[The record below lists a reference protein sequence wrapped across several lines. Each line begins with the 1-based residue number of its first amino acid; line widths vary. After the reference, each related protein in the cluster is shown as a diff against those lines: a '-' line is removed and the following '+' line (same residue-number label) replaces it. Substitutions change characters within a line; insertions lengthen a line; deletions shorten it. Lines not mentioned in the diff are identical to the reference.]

1 MARADPQATRPILVR
16 KVRKSGHSR
25 HHGGA
30 WKVAYA
36 DFVTAMMAFFMLL
49 WLVSNPDKIRLNG
62 LAAYFSPTEPSSAPT
77 AGEVT
82 PWQSDRQGSGKEGV
96 QSANSEAKSEPSVE
110 AATSAMAR
118 GGSSEIP
125 DAALRIQAEEMRL
138 ALESAPEARN
148 AKNSIRID
156 PARDGVRIHLMDTSQ
171 RSMFKSGTA
180 DMNTYARV
188 LLETMVRKLVKSH
201 ARIAIEGHTDSSG
214 GQSDENWR
222 LSGERAQ
229 AARRVLVGAGL
240 SSDRIAEVVAMAGSQ
255 PIYLDQPDRPEN
267 RRVTI
272 VILAERP
279 ALPSDTSFNY

>member
-1 MARADPQATRPILVR
+1 MARSDPGETRPILIR
-16 KVRKSGHSR
+16 KVKKSGHSR

-49 WLVSNPDKIRLNG
+49 WLVSNPDKVRLNG
-62 LAAYFSPTEPSSAPT
+62 LAAYFSPSEPSSAPT
-77 AGEVT
+77 SGGAT
-82 PWQSDRQGSGKEGV
+82 PGDSDGQGGRTRRAQSDKR
-96 QSANSEAKSEPSVE
+96 EAKGQPSSE
-110 AATSAMAR
+110 AATDGMAR
-118 GGSSEIP
+118 GGSAEIP

-138 ALESAPEARN
+138 ALESAPEVRS
-148 AKNSIRID
+148 AKNSVRID

-171 RSMFKSGTA
+171 RSMFKGGTA
-180 DMNTYARV
+180 DMNPYARA
-188 LLETMVRKLVKSH
+188 LLETMARKLMKSR
-201 ARIAIEGHTDSSG
+201 ARIAIEGHTDSTG

-222 LSGERAQ
+222 LSGARAQ
-229 AARRVLVGAGL
+229 AARSVLVEAGL

-272 VILAERP
+272 VVLAEQP
-279 ALPSDTSFNY
+279 PLPSDTSFKY